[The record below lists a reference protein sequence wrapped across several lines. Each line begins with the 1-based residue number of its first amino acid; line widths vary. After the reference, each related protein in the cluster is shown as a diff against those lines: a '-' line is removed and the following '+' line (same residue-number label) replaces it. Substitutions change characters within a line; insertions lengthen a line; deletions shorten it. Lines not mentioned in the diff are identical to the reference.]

1 MPSAVQRGE
10 AQLHIEDAFDD
21 ELTARR
27 ESRSIV
33 FRLIDFARANGYTAL
48 RAPAKPDGE
57 WIWDQWENCRILI
70 CYISAP
76 HHENFD
82 KFVARVDTIASK
94 DAEITA

>member
-1 MPSAVQRGE
+1 MPSALQRGE
-10 AQLHIEDAFDD
+10 DQLHMEDAFDD

-33 FRLIDFARANGYTAL
+33 FRLIDFARANGYAAF

-70 CYISAP
+70 RYVSDP
-76 HHENFD
+76 HLEYFD

-94 DAEITA
+94 A